1 MDFNAARVAMI
12 DSQVRPNDVTDRR
25 LIAAMAATPREA
37 FVPADKRALA
47 YVEQVVHTGPGR
59 ALWMARDF
67 AKLVHAAGIGEDDA
81 VLDIAPGAGY
91 STAVLAKLARKV
103 VALEPD
109 DTAAAPLQSLGL
121 ANVEVVAGPLAAG
134 APAKGPFAVIFVNGA
149 VEEVPKAWLDQL
161 AEGGRL
167 AVAINEGAVRRG
179 CVYTRSGSQ
188 TAVRIVFDSAAPILP
203 GFEKVAAFRL

>member
-1 MDFNAARVAMI
+1 MDFTAERVAMI

-47 YVEQVVHTGPGR
+47 YVEQVVQTGPGR

-67 AKLVHAAGIGEDDA
+67 AKLVHSAGIGEDDT
-81 VLDIAPGAGY
+81 VLDIAPGSGY
-91 STAVLAKLARKV
+91 STAVLAKLAGKV
-103 VALEPD
+103 VALEQD
-109 DTAAAPLQSLGL
+109 EAAAAPLRALGL
-121 ANVEVVAGPLAAG
+121 RNVEVLAGVLASG
-134 APAKGPFAVIFVNGA
+134 AASKAPFAAIFVNGA
-149 VEEVPKAWLDQL
+149 VDEVPKAWLDQL

-188 TAVRIVFDSAAPILP
+188 TSVRNIFDSAVPILP